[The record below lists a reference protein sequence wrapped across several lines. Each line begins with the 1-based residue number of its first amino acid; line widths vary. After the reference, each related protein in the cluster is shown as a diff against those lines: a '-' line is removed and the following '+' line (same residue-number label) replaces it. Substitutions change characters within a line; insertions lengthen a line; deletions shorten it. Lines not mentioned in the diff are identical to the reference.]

1 MATNSHY
8 NHVSHND
15 TIPSP
20 THETQIID
28 GVLRWPP
35 TGLRVVIVGGGPAGL
50 LAALECWRKGHQV
63 EVVERNQAIST
74 IGDIFFVGPSALA
87 TLKDYPTMLQ
97 QYSNVSW
104 DNYVT
109 YRRSDGML
117 VAPPFEWEY
126 NRDDVPH
133 HAAWPLRIR
142 TSVSRAG
149 LSEILY
155 QQCRRLNIPVTFG
168 VTVVDFEESA
178 SQGSGTAIATD
189 GRRFTADI
197 VIAADGL
204 GTKSHKVVTGE
215 VIRAN
220 PTGFAICRN
229 FYRLDPEKH
238 AALRE
243 KLAEL
248 SRPDCRC
255 SSGEGFHC
263 ISVLSNDSAF
273 VGITIPDDGT
283 ARESWAESITNE
295 EFIKLLPITGNCD
308 PLVLEIIR
316 NIPEN
321 STTKWQ
327 LCWRDPQPK
336 WTSPEGRIIQ
346 LGDSAHAF
354 IPSSMSGATTALED
368 GQSLAEC
375 LRLAGKEH
383 AHLATKAH
391 ELMRL
396 RRVSIL
402 QRVGF
407 SNRREMHQKDGFEGI
422 AKNKLDGGSMTL
434 GKWTWTHNAEK
445 YAVENFAKARQCLET
460 GSEFEH
466 TNIPKG
472 FKWEDWSMKHELEK
486 DEKGLSTAD
495 LKLNGDWGI
504 Y

>member
-204 GTKSHKVVTGE
+204 GTKSHKVITGE
-215 VIRAN
+215 
-220 PTGFAICRN
+220 
-229 FYRLDPEKH
+229 
-238 AALRE
+238 ALAHVQDVDYTDITKCAR
-243 KLAEL
+243 
-248 SRPDCRC
+248 
-255 SSGEGFHC
+255 EGFHC

-383 AHLATKAH
+383 AHLATKVH